1 VLVILLGGCDLAD
14 FAPPGPRPVPSAT
27 QSARP
32 VDAESFWALIE
43 DAQARGQ
50 GDPDRIADALDY
62 TFYDANDA
70 TISAFQD
77 QLAAASRQLFTW
89 RHGEAAELIC
99 GGLDPDGFTAW
110 RYWVIAQ
117 GRQVFEQVV
126 ADPDALAALTRL
138 DDGCGYF
145 FETVGA
151 AAGNVW
157 TERHP
162 DGLPALADLDFTGDP
177 AGTRL
182 HGDQA
187 IRAAL
192 PKLAAR
198 FP

>member
-1 VLVILLGGCDLAD
+1 VVLLLVGGCD
-14 FAPPGPRPVPSAT
+14 PGSFVSTEPRPVPSVT

-32 VDAESFWALIE
+32 IDEAAFWALIE

-50 GDPDRIADALDY
+50 DDPDRIADALDY
-62 TFYDANDA
+62 TFYDASDI
-70 TISAFQD
+70 TISTFQD
-77 QLAAASRQLFTW
+77 QLAAASRQLYTW

-99 GGLDPDGFTAW
+99 GGLDPDGFAAW

-117 GRQVFEQVV
+117 GRQVFEHVV
-126 ADPDALAALTRL
+126 AEPDALAALTRL
-138 DDGCGYF
+138 DDSCGYWF
-145 FETVGA
+145 DPVGW

-162 DGLPALADLDFTGDP
+162 NGFPALADLTFTGDP

-182 HGDQA
+182 HGDRA

-198 FP
+198 YS